1 MLSNIAI
8 EEKFK
13 QEHVRGIL
21 ERIYNKSKRELLL
34 YIKELEQYYTKEE
47 IKHVLGVI
55 KEVLRY

>member
-1 MLSNIAI
+1 MLSNIEI

-13 QEHVRGIL
+13 EEHVKGIL

-34 YIKELEQYYTKEE
+34 YIKELENYYTKEE

-55 KEVLRY
+55 KEVLRC